1 MHKCVSSMFE
11 WYASDLLAP
20 CLFPLLTVNL
30 AMFPTHTAVTNMSET
45 SETKRIISKIRS
57 SYRFNICGDNVF
69 GVFGGFF
76 FKAAKSQTTGWHHPG
91 KASNYFMPAD
101 TLSDK
106 GPGGGGNWV
115 TLEDPFEDF
124 FPFPTLGD
132 MIISYLKGIS
142 VYLFGT

>member
-1 MHKCVSSMFE
+1 
-11 WYASDLLAP
+11 
-20 CLFPLLTVNL
+20 
-30 AMFPTHTAVTNMSET
+30 
-45 SETKRIISKIRS
+45 
-57 SYRFNICGDNVF
+57 
-69 GVFGGFF
+69 
-76 FKAAKSQTTGWHHPG
+76 
-91 KASNYFMPAD
+91 MPAD

-124 FPFPTLGD
+124 FPFPKLGD